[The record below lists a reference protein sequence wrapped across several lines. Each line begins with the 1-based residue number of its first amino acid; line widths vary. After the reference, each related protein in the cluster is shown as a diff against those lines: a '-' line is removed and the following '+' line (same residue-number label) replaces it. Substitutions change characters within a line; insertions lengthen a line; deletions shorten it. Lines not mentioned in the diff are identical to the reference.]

1 MVNDADHTLKLELK
15 DIRPPSNK
23 RPVLVV
29 LQGQPIGLTLQL
41 DKGRVTIG
49 RGSMCDIVLRDEV
62 ASRQHAEIYQL
73 AVEAGCVEYYIN
85 DLGSTNGTYLNGQF
99 VSSGQ
104 LLQDGD
110 KVKVGNHLL
119 KFALLDEFE
128 AEFQERLHQMTQTDE
143 LTGLRSRRS
152 LFADLDRMINQAVNR
167 REKKIISVIM
177 LDLDHFKMV
186 NDGRGHL
193 VGSHMI
199 RDVGHIIGDIIG
211 SVDRAARYGG
221 EEYLA
226 YVLGS
231 IEEGVE
237 VAENIRKGV
246 ENHEFSASPT
256 DPSQTM
262 RITISAG
269 VSSFPAH
276 GISALDL
283 VQKAD
288 QALYRAK
295 RSGRNQTCVFDES
308 LDKPDTAHP
317 MVDASAIIYG
327 PADAQ

>member
-1 MVNDADHTLKLELK
+1 
-15 DIRPPSNK
+15 
-23 RPVLVV
+23 
-29 LQGQPIGLTLQL
+29 
-41 DKGRVTIG
+41 
-49 RGSMCDIVLRDEV
+49 
-62 ASRQHAEIYQL
+62 
-73 AVEAGCVEYYIN
+73 
-85 DLGSTNGTYLNGQF
+85 
-99 VSSGQ
+99 
-104 LLQDGD
+104 
-110 KVKVGNHLL
+110 
-119 KFALLDEFE
+119 
-128 AEFQERLHQMTQTDE
+128 MTQTDE

-152 LFADLDRMINQAVNR
+152 LFAELDRLINQAVISQ
-167 REKKIISVIM
+167 EQKSLSVIM

-199 RDVGHIIGDIIG
+199 RDVGHILRDVVG
-211 SVDRAARYGG
+211 SADRAARYGG

-231 IEEGVE
+231 LEEGVE
-237 VAENIRKGV
+237 VAESIRKCV
-246 ENHEFSASPT
+246 ENHAFSASPT

-269 VSSFPAH
+269 VSSFPLD

-295 RSGRNQTCVFDES
+295 RNGRNQTCVFDAN
-308 LDKPDTAHP
+308 LDKPDIAHP

>member
-1 MVNDADHTLKLELK
+1 VVNDADHTLKLELK

-29 LQGQPIGLTLQL
+29 LQGQPIGLALQL
-41 DKGRVTIG
+41 DKDRVIIG

-73 AVEAGCVEYYIN
+73 AVEAGCVEYYVN
-85 DLGSTNGTYLNGQF
+85 DLNSTNGTYLNGQF

-110 KVKVGNHLL
+110 KIKVGNHLL

-152 LFADLDRMINQAVNR
+152 LFADLDRLINQAVNR
-167 REKKIISVIM
+167 KEQKPLSVIM
-177 LDLDHFKMV
+177 LDLDHFKLV

-199 RDVGHIIGDIIG
+199 RDVGHIIGTVTG
-211 SVDRAARYGG
+211 SLDRAARYGG

-226 YVLGS
+226 YVLGP
-231 IEEGVE
+231 IEEGVK
-237 VAENIRKGV
+237 VAENIRKEV
-246 ENHEFSASPT
+246 ESHAFSASPT
-256 DPSQTM
+256 DTSQTM

-269 VSSFPAH
+269 VSAFPLH
-276 GISALDL
+276 GTSALDL

-295 RSGRNQTCVFDES
+295 RSGRNRTCAFDES

>member
-1 MVNDADHTLKLELK
+1 MV
-15 DIRPPSNK
+15 I
-23 RPVLVV
+23 
-29 LQGQPIGLTLQL
+29 QGQPIGLTLQL
-41 DKGRVTIG
+41 DKERATIG
-49 RGSMCDIVLRDEV
+49 RGSLCDIVLRDDV
-62 ASRQHAEIYQL
+62 ASRFHAEVYQL
-73 AVEAGCVEYYIN
+73 VAEGGCVEYYVN
-85 DLGSTNGTYLNGQF
+85 DLGSTNGTYLNGQL
-99 VSSGQ
+99 VNSGQ

-110 KVKVGNHLL
+110 KIKVGNHLM

-152 LFADLDRMINQAVNR
+152 LFADLDRLINQAVNS
-167 REKKIISVIM
+167 REQKNISVIM

-199 RDVGHIIGDIIG
+199 RDVGHILRDVVG
-211 SVDRAARYGG
+211 SADRAARYGG

-226 YVLGS
+226 YVFGS
-231 IEEGVE
+231 LEQGVE
-237 VAENIRKGV
+237 VAERIRKGV
-246 ENHEFSASPT
+246 ENHAFSASPT

-269 VSSFPAH
+269 ISSFPLD
-276 GISALDL
+276 GTSALDL

-295 RSGRNQTCVFDES
+295 RNGRNQTCIFDAN
-308 LDKPDTAHP
+308 LDKPDISHP

>member
-1 MVNDADHTLKLELK
+1 VSDAEHTLKLVLK
-15 DIRPPSNK
+15 DLQPSVNK

-29 LQGQPIGLTLQL
+29 IQGQPIGLTLQL
-41 DKGRVTIG
+41 EKERTTIG
-49 RGSMCDIVLRDEV
+49 RGSLCDIVLRDDV
-62 ASRQHAEIYQL
+62 ASRFHAEIFQL
-73 AVEAGCVEYYIN
+73 VAEGGCVEYYVK
-85 DLGSTNGTYLNGQF
+85 DLGSTNGTYLNGQL
-99 VSSGQ
+99 VNSGQ

-110 KVKVGNHLL
+110 KIKVGNHLM

-152 LFADLDRMINQAVNR
+152 LFADLDRLINQAVTS
-167 REKKIISVIM
+167 REQKNISVIM

-199 RDVGHIIGDIIG
+199 RDVGHILRDVVG
-211 SVDRAARYGG
+211 SADRAARYGG

-226 YVLGS
+226 YVFGTL
-231 IEEGVE
+231 EEGVE
-237 VAENIRKGV
+237 VAERIRKGV
-246 ENHEFSASPT
+246 ENHAFSASPT

-269 VSSFPAH
+269 VSSFPLD

-295 RSGRNQTCVFDES
+295 RNGRNQTCVFDAD
-308 LDKPDTAHP
+308 LDKPDIAHP

>member
-1 MVNDADHTLKLELK
+1 MSDAEHTLKLELK
-15 DIRPPSNK
+15 DLQPSVNK

-29 LQGQPIGLTLQL
+29 IQGQPIGLTLQL
-41 DKGRVTIG
+41 DKERATIG
-49 RGSMCDIVLRDEV
+49 RGSLCDIVLRDDV
-62 ASRQHAEIYQL
+62 ASRFHAEVYQL
-73 AVEAGCVEYYIN
+73 VAEGGCVEYYVN
-85 DLGSTNGTYLNGQF
+85 DLGSTNGTYLNGQL
-99 VSSGQ
+99 VNSGQ

-110 KVKVGNHLL
+110 KIKVGNHLM

-152 LFADLDRMINQAVNR
+152 LFADLDRLINQAVNS
-167 REKKIISVIM
+167 REQKNISVIM

-199 RDVGHIIGDIIG
+199 RDVGHILRDVVG
-211 SVDRAARYGG
+211 SADRAARYGG

-226 YVLGS
+226 YVFGS
-231 IEEGVE
+231 LEQGVE
-237 VAENIRKGV
+237 VAERIRKGV
-246 ENHEFSASPT
+246 ENHAFSASPT

-269 VSSFPAH
+269 ISSFPLD
-276 GISALDL
+276 GTSALDL

-295 RSGRNQTCVFDES
+295 RNGRNQTCIFDAN
-308 LDKPDTAHP
+308 LDKPDISHP

>member
-1 MVNDADHTLKLELK
+1 VVNDADHTLKLELK

-29 LQGQPIGLTLQL
+29 LQGQPIGLALQL
-41 DKGRVTIG
+41 DKDHMTIG
-49 RGSMCDIVLRDEV
+49 RGSLCDIVLRDEV

-73 AVEAGCVEYYIN
+73 AVEAGCVEYYVN

-110 KVKVGNHLL
+110 KIKVGNHLL

-152 LFADLDRMINQAVNR
+152 LFADLDRIINQAVNS
-167 REKKIISVIM
+167 REQKTLSVIM
-177 LDLDHFKMV
+177 LDLDRFKMV

-199 RDVGHIIGDIIG
+199 RDVGHIIGNIVG
-211 SVDRAARYGG
+211 SVDKAARYGG

-231 IEEGVE
+231 IEEGFE

-246 ENHEFSASPT
+246 ENHAFSASPT

-262 RITISAG
+262 HITISAG
-269 VSSFPAH
+269 VSSFPIH

-295 RSGRNQTCVFDES
+295 RSGRNQTCIFDENM
-308 LDKPDTAHP
+308 DKPDTAHP

>member
-1 MVNDADHTLKLELK
+1 VVNDAEHTLKLELK

-29 LQGQPIGLTLQL
+29 LQGQPIGLALQL
-41 DKGRVTIG
+41 DKDRVTIG

-62 ASRQHAEIYQL
+62 SSRLHAEIYQL
-73 AVEAGCVEYYIN
+73 AVEAGCVEYYVN

-110 KVKVGNHLL
+110 KIKVGNHLL

-152 LFADLDRMINQAVNR
+152 LFADLDRIINQAVNSS
-167 REKKIISVIM
+167 EKKDISVIM
-177 LDLDHFKMV
+177 LDLDRFKMV

-199 RDVGHIIGDIIG
+199 RDVGHIIRDVVG

-226 YVLGS
+226 YVLGPLD
-231 IEEGVE
+231 EGVE
-237 VAENIRKGV
+237 VAERIREGV
-246 ENHEFSASPT
+246 EGHAFSASPT

-269 VSSFPAH
+269 VAAFPIH

-295 RSGRNQTCVFDES
+295 RSGRNQTCTFDES